1 VKYPPASWL
10 TLALGLALFPWP
22 SAAWAHSPTFAVY
35 SKYEATAHGREVAFV
50 FALDKAATLLLLEQR
65 AAYAKVEPAAV
76 EQYRDFFSRYL
87 FERFAVWNDTV
98 ACTHPER
105 LGRFFWDAP
114 TGRMLAVTKFQC
126 AAPLHELV
134 IRSQLTHDMPTSH
147 ELVGDLQYGR
157 ALVRS
162 YFVGDANEAHIV
174 VDKLPQTSRTLGA
187 PPRTRGKVAFVPPPD
202 RVRRYEALAAAELG
216 VSVAALGDGA
226 TNGRRRLFLYGLAL
240 LLLLVAGG
248 GWGWTRR
255 RRRRRPDV
263 IAET

>member
-10 TLALGLALFPWP
+10 TLALGLAWPWP
-22 SAAWAHSPTFAVY
+22 SAAWAHSPSFAVY
-35 SKYEATAHGREVAFV
+35 SKYEATAHDQDVAFV

-76 EQYRDFFSRYL
+76 EQHRDFFSRYL
-87 FERFAVWNDTV
+87 FERFSVWNDGV

-126 AAPLHELV
+126 AAPLHELI
-134 IRSQLTHDMPTSH
+134 IRSQVTHDMPTSH

-162 YFVGDANEAHIV
+162 FFIGDANEARIV
-174 VDKLPQTSRTLGA
+174 VDKLPQTSRTLGT
-187 PPRTRGKVAFVPPPD
+187 PPRARGKVAFVPPPD
-202 RVRRYEALAAAELG
+202 RERRYEALAAAELG
-216 VSVAALGDGA
+216 VSVAALSDGP
-226 TNGRRRLFLYGLAL
+226 TSSRRRLILSTLAL
-240 LLLLVAGG
+240 LLLVAFC
-248 GWGWTRR
+248 GWGWTRWR
-255 RRRRRPDV
+255 RRGP
-263 IAET
+263 